1 MVNNADLDDESEF
14 TPKQVKIIAEARELM
29 PDSFSDNT
37 SDEKILAYAELVLS
51 DINVF
56 PPLTNFSTGDIPEN
70 MLPVL
75 YFGITVFTALFL
87 SLNAT
92 LQDFTY
98 NDNGLTVQID
108 QVGKIGA
115 VYTNLLEMYR
125 FQITNFKK
133 TQIMAVGGKGL
144 GSPRFQSQIG
154 QFLKIALGSAFTW
167 NQP

>member
-1 MVNNADLDDESEF
+1 MDF
-14 TPKQVKIIAEARELM
+14 TPKQQMIITETRKMM

-56 PPLTNFSTGDIPEN
+56 PPLTNFSTGDVPDNI
-70 MLPVL
+70 LPIL
-75 YFGITVFTALFL
+75 YFGINLFTALFL

-115 VYTNLLEMYR
+115 VYKDLLEMYR

-133 TQIMAVGGKGL
+133 TQIFAVGGKGL
-144 GSPRFQSQIG
+144 GTPRFQSQIG